1 MSGLRSRRP
10 PGSAAAARATWPRC
24 RPTSMS
30 PRRWRVSPCAGAQN
44 SPCRRR
50 RSSLTAWSVP
60 LAPEPSLSAPSG
72 VALVLFAE
80 GCQSCAPPVAAGRVA
95 RSLLVPPTPG
105 CPALRRAS
113 HHSPLP
119 NSTGRRSAVQPGRCL
134 FARPG
139 WVRRRVTPDA
149 TPALPFSRPPSV
161 RGAHLECRFRSSP
174 PTHHGGDRT
183 RRHDGES
190 RPCRRTPSGLLSQGA
205 TRARGGG
212 VNCKQSAS
220 RRGFAGGAG
229 ASLKGGPFEAVQRRN
244 ARHTRDRG
252 PLRQRLRMS
261 ASVAALA
268 LGLAWAPPTSAHRR
282 PKRPPWCSSRPPLAE
297 PAAGGPVPIPD
308 APRRS
313 PDGGAS

>member
-1 MSGLRSRRP
+1 MQALSPPCSKLRSRREELRIGGRAGRRARRRTGGCGFCSHRSSRSACWAPASPVARWRMPARRRGTSVSNRRRGRVCKPRSKLRPSADRTMSGLRSRRP
-10 PGSAAAARATWPRC
+10 PGPAAAARATWPRC
-24 RPTSMS
+24 RPTSRS

-80 GCQSCAPPVAAGRVA
+80 GCQSCASTVAASRVA

-149 TPALPFSRPPSV
+149 TPALPFFPSP
-161 RGAHLECRFRSSP
+161 FRSRGP
-174 PTHHGGDRT
+174 PRMSVPVVAPH
-183 RRHDGES
+183 
-190 RPCRRTPSGLLSQGA
+190 P
-205 TRARGGG
+205 
-212 VNCKQSAS
+212 S
-220 RRGFAGGAG
+220 RR
-229 ASLKGGPFEAVQRRN
+229 R
-244 ARHTRDRG
+244 
-252 PLRQRLRMS
+252 
-261 ASVAALA
+261 
-268 LGLAWAPPTSAHRR
+268 
-282 PKRPPWCSSRPPLAE
+282 
-297 PAAGGPVPIPD
+297 PD
-308 APRRS
+308 AP
-313 PDGGAS
+313 A

>member
-10 PGSAAAARATWPRC
+10 PGPAAAARATWPRC
-24 RPTSMS
+24 RPTSRS
-30 PRRWRVSPCAGAQN
+30 PRRWRVSPCAGAQS

-60 LAPEPSLSAPSG
+60 RAPEPSLSAPSG

-80 GCQSCAPPVAAGRVA
+80 GCQSCAPTVAAGRVA

-105 CPALRRAS
+105 CPALRSCIAPFSAPELHRAAQR
-113 HHSPLP
+113 SPTRSLP
-119 NSTGRRSAVQPGRCL
+119 IGQAWLG
-134 FARPG
+134 A
-139 WVRRRVTPDA
+139 
-149 TPALPFSRPPSV
+149 PALPFLPSPFRSRAP
-161 RGAHLECRFRSSP
+161 LECRFRSSP

-190 RPCRRTPSGLLSQGA
+190 RPCRRTPLGLLSQGA

-229 ASLKGGPFEAVQRRN
+229 AAKGAP
-244 ARHTRDRG
+244 T
-252 PLRQRLRMS
+252 PRLRAARSKQSS
-261 ASVAALA
+261 AGAPAIPVTADRSGSAYGCRRASRRSRLVWP
-268 LGLAWAPPTSAHRR
+268 GAPPPITRR
-282 PKRPPWCSSRPPLAE
+282 WRIMTRGTPNLPFQPSPRGRHPRSCS
-297 PAAGGPVPIPD
+297 
-308 APRRS
+308 
-313 PDGGAS
+313 